1 MPTRVDFYVLA
12 TEESRTR
19 LVYACRVIEKAFLQR
34 LRVVVNLDSGAD
46 ADSFDTLLWTFGDRS
61 FVPHARV
68 PAGPSPAAPA
78 DESPAGAAEAAP
90 ALPDGADGGRP
101 IPVVLGCGQA
111 LPGDLLV
118 NLATEAP
125 AFYARYAR
133 VAEFVDAEPARRD
146 AGRRR
151 FAFYRER
158 GAAPET
164 HKIGA

>member
-12 TEESRTR
+12 TEETRTR

-34 LRVVVNLDSGAD
+34 LRVVVNLDGGAD
-46 ADSFDTLLWTFGDRS
+46 ADGFDTLLWTFGDRS
-61 FVPHARV
+61 FVPHGRA
-68 PAGPSPAAPA
+68 PAGLAAASPAA
-78 DESPAGAAEAAP
+78 AAEPAP
-90 ALPDGADGGRP
+90 VQSSDADGGRP
-101 IPVVLGCGQA
+101 IPVVLGCGEA

-125 AFYARYAR
+125 AFYDRYAR
-133 VAEFVDAEPARRD
+133 VAEFVDAEPTRRD

-151 FAFYRER
+151 FAFYREY
-158 GAAPET
+158 GALPET